1 MITEFKIFEKKDK
14 GSNVIYTLKTK
25 AETFSN
31 SNIYKYDVN
40 IILDYKSDS
49 DFYQKLRKEG
59 YDLIL
64 SIEGTPAS
72 WYLKTLL
79 YDSPN
84 LKYSNRIS
92 IQGNYWYCENW
103 QEIYKELIE
112 IEPFLLDIADSYE
125 NAEKY
130 NL

>member
-1 MITEFKIFEKKDK
+1 MITEFKIFENKDK

-25 AETFSN
+25 AETLSN
-31 SNIYKYDVN
+31 NKIYKYNVN
-40 IILDYKSDS
+40 ITLDNKKTEL
-49 DFYQKLRKEG
+49 FQKLRADG
-59 YDLIL
+59 YDLVL
-64 SIEGTPAS
+64 SIEGTPGS

-79 YDSPN
+79 DSST

-92 IQGNYWYCENW
+92 IHGNYWYCVNW

-125 NAEKY
+125 DAEKY